1 MLITKSGTLWHGPQY
16 AEMDINV
23 RMFSFLARKG
33 LAALKPR
40 FAQMVLD
47 VAFLVEGRGD
57 EELPEQLLGCARLH
71 RLGYEEAAPYG
82 DGVLPVPVPLA
93 GGVEGGRAGAGMNG
107 SG

>member
-1 MLITKSGTLWHGPQY
+1 MLITKSGTLWQGPNY
-16 AEMDINV
+16 AGMDIRV
-23 RMFSFLARKG
+23 HRFSFLARKG
-33 LAALKPR
+33 LAALKAR

-71 RLGYEEAAPYG
+71 RLDYEKAAPE
-82 DGVLPVPVPLA
+82 GVLPLL
-93 GGVEGGRAGAGMNG
+93 GAGARNG